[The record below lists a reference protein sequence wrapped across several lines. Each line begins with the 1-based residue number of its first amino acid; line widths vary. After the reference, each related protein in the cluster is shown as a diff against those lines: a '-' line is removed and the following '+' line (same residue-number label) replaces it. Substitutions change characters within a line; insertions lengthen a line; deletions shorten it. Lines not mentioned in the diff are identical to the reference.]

1 MTRCLNLLFFLL
13 AACASAA
20 QAANIVT
27 LAKGGFTLT
36 YDCDN
41 RTALRYDYTL
51 TADNGS
57 VARPSSY
64 TLDPDLPSGCNG
76 QFTTSSYVN
85 TVAGW
90 NRGHLVTSNHM
101 DYNSTYIRRANF
113 MSNIVPQAESFN
125 SGIWNAAENVAE
137 CYRDLATVHVVGGV
151 VYNDTSNDFFTSS
164 HGIRTPDYFWKT
176 IITTDTSTGATK
188 AISWYIPNRNSLGTL
203 NSYIVSIDELEDL
216 IGASGVG
223 ISATPAVKA
232 MKPATTWPLP
242 SDCNLG

>member
-1 MTRCLNLLFFLL
+1 MNRYLTLLSILL
-13 AACASAA
+13 ATCASSA

-41 RTALRYDYTL
+41 RTALRYEYTL
-51 TADNGS
+51 NADTGNA
-57 VARPSSY
+57 ARPSSFN
-64 TLDPDLPSGCNG
+64 LDPDLPAGCNG

-101 DYNSTYIRRANF
+101 DYSSTYIKRANY

-125 SGIWNAAENVAE
+125 SGIWNEAENVAE
-137 CYRDLATVHVVGGV
+137 CYRDLATVHVYGGV

-176 IITTDTSTGATK
+176 IITTDTSSGATK

-203 NSYIVSIDELEDL
+203 NSYIVSIDDLEDL

-232 MKPATTWPLP
+232 MKPATTWPQP
-242 SDCNLG
+242 SGCDLS

>member
-1 MTRCLNLLFFLL
+1 MIRRLSLLFFLL
-13 AACASAA
+13 AACASSA
-20 QAANIVT
+20 QAAHVVT
-27 LAKGGFTLT
+27 LAKGGFVLT

-41 RTALRYDYTL
+41 RTALRYEYTL
-51 TADNGS
+51 NADTGNA
-57 VARPSSY
+57 ARPSSFQ
-64 TLDPDLPSGCNG
+64 LDPDLPAGCNG

-101 DYNSTYIRRANF
+101 DYSSTYIKRAND

-125 SGIWNAAENVAE
+125 SGIWNEAENVAE
-137 CYRDLATVHVVGGV
+137 CYRDLATVHVYGGV

-176 IITTDTSTGATK
+176 IITTDTSSGATK

-203 NSYIVSIDELEDL
+203 DSYIVSIDELEAL
-216 IGASGVG
+216 VGAGGVG
-223 ISATPAVKA
+223 ISAPPAVKA
-232 MKPATTWPLP
+232 MKPGTTWPLP
-242 SDCNLG
+242 GGCGLS

>member
-1 MTRCLNLLFFLL
+1 MTRCLNLLFFLF
-13 AACASAA
+13 AACASTV

-41 RTALRYDYTL
+41 RTALRYEYTL
-51 TADNGS
+51 TTDTGS
-57 VARPSSY
+57 AARPASY
-64 TLDPDLPSGCNG
+64 HLDPDLPSGCNS
-76 QFTTSSYVN
+76 QFTTSSYGG
-85 TVAGW
+85 TVPGW

-101 DYNSTYIRRANF
+101 DYSSTYIRRANY

-125 SGIWNAAENVAE
+125 SGIWNDAENVAE
-137 CYRDLATVHVVGGV
+137 CYRDLATVHVYGGV

-176 IITTDTSTGATK
+176 LITTDTSTGATK
-188 AISWYIPNRNSLGTL
+188 AISWYIPNRNSLGKL
-203 NSYIVSIDELEDL
+203 DSYIVSIDDLEAF
-216 IGASGVG
+216 IGAGGVG
-223 ISATPAVKA
+223 IFATPAVKT

-242 SDCNLG
+242 ANCNLG